1 MKKKTVVLIAVI
13 MSIIILVLCLAVC
26 FVYSLFGN
34 ENKTYIAILVILPLL
49 PYILLFAL
57 LPNLQIK
64 LHKSTQ
70 DNNYDTDKTDKN
82 DLN

>member
-13 MSIIILVLCLAVC
+13 MSVIILALCLAVC

-64 LHKSTQ
+64 LQGTTKNENS
-70 DNNYDTDKTDKN
+70 DNDKPNTKN
-82 DLN
+82 